1 MSLRSSRAVAVTL
14 VTLATFTD
22 IVAYA
27 IAIPVLPALS
37 RTLGASPTTIG
48 LLFGSFGVTLLTV
61 SMPMGAVSDRVGR
74 KGPIVGGLVALFAST
89 LLFAFADSLPWL
101 FAARLVQGAA
111 DAVTWVVGFA
121 LVADLYE
128 SDERGKVT
136 GIVMMGTSFAVM
148 IGPTIGGWLYEI
160 GGIRLP
166 FLFVAALAAVTTA
179 LFCWYQPPPRH
190 ADTEHVPIVTVLR
203 IPAVGACALAVV
215 AISSTISMLEPLL
228 SLYLAGLG
236 VGPARVGSIYGAAAI
251 GGVLMHPIYGRLADR
266 FGARRLTMIGLALTA
281 CFLPL
286 LGLAHSYRAAL
297 GLFLLSASGAAV
309 VITPSLSYMG
319 EATSDAG
326 IRSFG
331 IAYGLYNLAWGAGL
345 LGGPAV
351 GGFLYE
357 RVGFARVLLSW
368 SPLLL
373 LVMVVLTSVGAG
385 RAGGAGKAGRADA
398 EVA

>member
-1 MSLRSSRAVAVTL
+1 MTL

-37 RTLGASPTTIG
+37 RKLGASPTMIG

-74 KGPIVGGLVALFAST
+74 RGPMVGGLVALFGAT

-121 LVADLYE
+121 LVADLYD
-128 SDERGKVT
+128 SNERGRVT

-148 IGPTIGGWLYEI
+148 IGPTIGGWLYEV

-166 FLFVAALAAVTTA
+166 FVFVAALSAIVTA
-179 LFCWYQPPPRH
+179 LFVWYQPPPRR
-190 ADTEHVPIVTVLR
+190 ADAEHVPISVVLR
-203 IPAVGACALAVV
+203 VPAIGACALAVV
-215 AISSTISMLEPLL
+215 AISSTISMMEPIL
-228 SLYLAGLG
+228 SLYLSGLG
-236 VGPARVGSIYGAAAI
+236 VGPARVGSIYGIAAI
-251 GGVLMHPIYGRLADR
+251 GGVLMHPMYGRMADR
-266 FGARRLTMIGLALTA
+266 FGARRMTMIGLALTA
-281 CFLPL
+281 VFVPC
-286 LGLAHSYRAAL
+286 LGLAHSYPSAL
-297 GLFLLSASGAAV
+297 GLFLLAAAGAAI
-309 VITPSLSYMG
+309 VITPSLAYMG

-331 IAYGLYNLAWGAGL
+331 VAYGLYNLAWGVGL
-345 LGGPAV
+345 LGGPAL

-357 RVGFARVLLSW
+357 QIGFARLLLSW
-368 SPLLL
+368 SPPLL
-373 LVMVVLTSVGAG
+373 LVMFVLAAVKSGRSAETSEKELA
-385 RAGGAGKAGRADA
+385 
-398 EVA
+398 